1 MLGATKMLANITV
14 YYPLPSSAQGC
25 ASYVCLC
32 ISFPAR
38 RSFVSLVL
46 WEALNANA
54 PYGPSL
60 SIEHFFSVTDKQK
73 IAK

>member
-32 ISFPAR
+32 ISFPA
-38 RSFVSLVL
+38 SFVSLVGGARCKCSL
-46 WEALNANA
+46 W
-54 PYGPSL
+54 L
-60 SIEHFFSVTDKQK
+60 SIDHFFLLQISKK
-73 IAK
+73 IA

>member
-32 ISFPAR
+32 ISFLAST
-38 RSFVSLVL
+38 SFVSLVL

-54 PYGPSL
+54 PYGTSL
-60 SIEHFFSVTDKQK
+60 SIEHFFVLQK
-73 IAK
+73 AKKFA